1 MLWVDNILN
10 NPAFLSLNIGD
21 IMLISMKDKTI
32 TGIKRKNDA
41 PSGQSIAIPK
51 PVRSVPIQNIEKI
64 TQLIIDGRPVQLLAT
79 MKRKMAF
86 T

>member
-21 IMLISMKDKTI
+21 IMLISMKERTI
-32 TGIKRKNDA
+32 TGIKRRNDT

-51 PVRSVPIQNIEKI
+51 PVSSVPIQKIENI

-79 MKRKMAF
+79 IKRKMAF